1 MIHPLLSSALAAAE
15 AAAQVQQRWIGRIG
29 VREAALKGLS
39 DFVSQA
45 DVEAQQAAIA
55 ALTARHP
62 EHEFFAEEDD
72 PAASG
77 RREGRRPG
85 VPLWV
90 IDPID
95 GTTNFLHGH
104 PQYCASVAAVVDGKT
119 EVGVVHCPST
129 NERWWA
135 TRGGG
140 AFKNGRRTTV
150 SSPPDLR
157 TALVGTGFPFKAL
170 EHLDEYLG
178 QLGSV
183 IRRSAGVRRAGAAA
197 LDLAYVASGALDA
210 FWEMELRP
218 WDWMAGALLIEEAGG
233 VVSRIE
239 GGALDLEPGSVLAGA
254 TPEIAEALRRVVL
267 GDRKTRLAP
276 ARREGDGG
284 NGMVQG

>member
-1 MIHPLLSSALAAAE
+1 MHPLLSTALAAAD
-15 AAAQVQQRWIGRIG
+15 AAARVQQRWIGRVGI
-29 VREAALKGLS
+29 REAALKGRS

-55 ALTARHP
+55 AITARHAG
-62 EHEFFAEEDD
+62 HAFLAEEDAP
-72 PAASG
+72 PA
-77 RREGRRPG
+77 PG
-85 VPLWV
+85 AGGARGPGIPLWV

-104 PQYCASVAAVVDGKT
+104 PQYCVSVAAVVDGRT

-140 AFKNGRRTTV
+140 AFKNGRRAAV

-170 EHLDEYLG
+170 ERLDDYLG
-178 QLGSV
+178 QLGRV
-183 IRRSAGVRRAGAAA
+183 IRASAGVRRAGAAA

-239 GGALDLEPGSVLAGA
+239 GGAVDLEPGSVLAGA
-254 TPEIAEALRRVVL
+254 TPAIAEALRRVVL
-267 GDRKTRLAP
+267 GT
-276 ARREGDGG
+276 EGDG
-284 NGMVQG
+284 